1 MKIFELALSEIAIME
16 FTLIKD
22 SMYTAVYTYI
32 YVVVNNFLMSLR
44 IGIFDR
50 LNSDNQ
56 PEIFSILCV
65 QKIRFP
71 NHKNIIFKSKHT
83 KWVGFSKT
91 MHIFEM
97 GEMSKK

>member
-1 MKIFELALSEIAIME
+1 MWCTTVNCYHWLISMKMFELALSEIAIME

-71 NHKNIIFKSKHT
+71 S
-83 KWVGFSKT
+83 
-91 MHIFEM
+91 E
-97 GEMSKK
+97 